1 MKPKKISLRIH
12 IFLAFFIVFLL
23 SFTLIIGAF
32 NIIVQSYIQNDAKN
46 KIMQSI
52 KSAQQLAADGGDSNG
67 PAIQHADESASDLI
81 VRKIIRP
88 LTNNSEVFA
97 ALLSDRYGIEYPS
110 ASGSMRE
117 IATVKSI
124 AEELRNKDLSL
135 ADSSVRVIRISDK
148 TILYVS
154 SIPIT
159 VNVVNSFT
167 PSSPKY
173 LILYYDASPII
184 QFSERVNIILL
195 FIMFVALFLSLLTSL
210 LVSNSIIKSTRML
223 TAFAS
228 KIGSGVFRR
237 ENFNFFDRELDTLA
251 TDMNIMA
258 DKLDQADKEQKTFFQ
273 NASHELRTPLMSI
286 QGYAEG
292 IRYSVF
298 DDEKAAADIIISESQ
313 RLTGMVENLLTISR
327 MDTAATGG
335 QNIQKQIFDFK
346 ELMESVVEKMRGS
359 ALHAQKNIS
368 VRGPDEDIHVL
379 GNENDLFRA
388 FENIL
393 SNGLRYAASNVDIT
407 IRTVSES
414 GQVSVM
420 ITDDGTGISEEL
432 LPHVFDRFSLG
443 ENGKHGIGLALVKA
457 IILEHK
463 GTVTA
468 ANRPDGIK
476 GAVFTVTLNTVK
488 TDSVIK
494 DYN

>member
-1 MKPKKISLRIH
+1 MEYL
-12 IFLAFFIVFLL
+12 V
-23 SFTLIIGAF
+23 II
-32 NIIVQSYIQNDAKN
+32 NLETSTSYVE
-46 KIMQSI
+46 
-52 KSAQQLAADGGDSNG
+52 
-67 PAIQHADESASDLI
+67 PA
-81 VRKIIRP
+81 P
-88 LTNNSEVFA
+88 
-97 ALLSDRYGIEYPS
+97 
-110 ASGSMRE
+110 
-117 IATVKSI
+117 
-124 AEELRNKDLSL
+124 
-135 ADSSVRVIRISDK
+135 
-148 TILYVS
+148 
-154 SIPIT
+154 
-159 VNVVNSFT
+159 
-167 PSSPKY
+167 
-173 LILYYDASPII
+173 
-184 QFSERVNIILL
+184 
-195 FIMFVALFLSLLTSL
+195 
-210 LVSNSIIKSTRML
+210 
-223 TAFAS
+223 
-228 KIGSGVFRR
+228 
-237 ENFNFFDRELDTLA
+237 
-251 TDMNIMA
+251 
-258 DKLDQADKEQKTFFQ
+258 
-273 NASHELRTPLMSI
+273 
-286 QGYAEG
+286 
-292 IRYSVF
+292 VF

-327 MDTAATGG
+327 MDTASTGG

-393 SNGLRYAASNVDIT
+393 SNGLRYAVSNVDIT

-488 TDSVIK
+488 TDSVMK

>member
-12 IFLAFFIVFLL
+12 IFLAFFIVLFL
-23 SFTLIIGAF
+23 SFMLIIGAF

-52 KSAQQLAADGGDSNG
+52 KSAQLLAADGRDSSD
-67 PAIQHADESASDLI
+67 PVIQHADESESDLI
-81 VRKIIRP
+81 IRKIIRP
-88 LTNNSEVFA
+88 LTSNSDVFA

-124 AEELRNKDLSL
+124 ADTLRENGLSL
-135 ADSSVRVIRISDK
+135 TDSSVRIIRVSNQ
-148 TILYVS
+148 TVLYVS

-159 VNVVNSFT
+159 VSVVNSYT
-167 PSSPKY
+167 PSLSKY

-195 FIMFVALFLSLLTSL
+195 FIMFAALLLSLMTSL
-210 LVSNSIIKSTRML
+210 LVSNSIIKSTRKL

-237 ENFNFFDRELDTLA
+237 ENFNFFDKELDTLA

-292 IRYSVF
+292 IRYDVF

-335 QNIQKQIFDFK
+335 QNIQKQIIDFK

-368 VRGPDEDIHVL
+368 VRFPAEDIHIL

-393 SNGLRYAASNVDIT
+393 SNGLRYASGSVDLS
-407 IRTVSES
+407 IRTTPES
-414 GQVSVM
+414 GKVSVV

-432 LPHVFDRFSLG
+432 LPRIFDRFSLG

-457 IILEHK
+457 IVLEHK

-468 ANRPDGIK
+468 ANRDDGVK

-488 TDSVIK
+488 S
-494 DYN
+494 

>member
-12 IFLAFFIVFLL
+12 IFLAFFLVLLL

-32 NIIVQSYIQNDAKN
+32 NVIVQSYIQNEAKY

-52 KSAQQLAADGGDSNG
+52 KSAQQLAVDDGDSNG
-67 PAIQHADESASDLI
+67 PVIQHADESESDLI
-81 VRKIIRP
+81 IRKIIRP
-88 LTNNSEVFA
+88 LASNSEVFA
-97 ALLSDRYGIEYPS
+97 ALLTDRYGIEYPS

-117 IATVKSI
+117 VATVKAI
-124 AEELRNKDLSL
+124 ADTLRDKDLSL
-135 ADSSVRVIRISDK
+135 TDSSVRIIRVNDQ

-159 VNVVNSFT
+159 VNVVNSYT

-184 QFSERVNIILL
+184 QFSERVNMILL
-195 FIMFVALFLSLLTSL
+195 FIMFAALLLSLMTSL
-210 LVSNSIIKSTRML
+210 LVSNSIIKSTRKL

-228 KIGSGVFRR
+228 KIGSGIFRR
-237 ENFNFFDRELDTLA
+237 ENFNFFDKELDTLA

-292 IRYSVF
+292 IRYDVF

-368 VRGPDEDIHVL
+368 VRFPAEDIHVL

-393 SNGLRYAASNVDIT
+393 SNGLRYAVSNVDIA
-407 IRTVSES
+407 IRPLRES
-414 GQVSVM
+414 GQVAVAIM
-420 ITDDGTGISEEL
+420 DDGTGISDEL
-432 LPHVFDRFSLG
+432 LLHVFDRFSLG

-457 IILEHK
+457 IVLEHK

-468 ANRPDGIK
+468 ANRSDGTR
-476 GAVFTVTLNTVK
+476 GAVFTVTLDMVK
-488 TDSVIK
+488 TDPSSGK
-494 DYN
+494 

>member
-12 IFLAFFIVFLL
+12 IFLAFFFVLFL
-23 SFTLIIGAF
+23 SFMLIIGAF
-32 NIIVQSYIQNDAKN
+32 NIIVQSYIQNDARN

-52 KSAQQLAADGGDSNG
+52 KSAQQLATEGGDSNS
-67 PAIQHADESASDLI
+67 PVIQHADESESDLI
-81 VRKIIRP
+81 IRKIIRP
-88 LTNNSEVFA
+88 LTSNSEVFA

-124 AEELRNKDLSL
+124 ADTLRENGLSL
-135 ADSSVRVIRISDK
+135 ADSSVRIIRVSSQ
-148 TILYVS
+148 TVLYVS

-167 PSSPKY
+167 PSSSKY

-195 FIMFVALFLSLLTSL
+195 FIMFAALLLSLMTSL
-210 LVSNSIIKSTRML
+210 LVSNSIIRSTRKL

-237 ENFNFFDRELDTLA
+237 ENFNFFDKELDTLA

-292 IRYSVF
+292 IRYDVF

-368 VRGPDEDIHVL
+368 VHFPPEDIHVL

-393 SNGLRYAASNVDIT
+393 SNGLRYAAVSVEISIRTTPESGKVSVDIA
-407 IRTVSES
+407 
-414 GQVSVM
+414 
-420 ITDDGTGISEEL
+420 DDGTGISEEL
-432 LPHVFDRFSLG
+432 LPRIFDRFSLG

-468 ANRPDGIK
+468 ANRVDGVK

-488 TDSVIK
+488 S
-494 DYN
+494 